1 KLNDALNN
9 PDEVDRKMLAPKN
22 PQVAEGLD

>member
-1 KLNDALNN
+1 EALNN
-9 PDEVDRKMLAPKN
+9 PDEVDRKMMEQKT

>member
-1 KLNDALNN
+1 ALNN